1 MSQTNSVTPATVM
14 SKSTDVQ
21 SECAGSAL
29 NQGDLAVV
37 EALLTLQVAKPQ
49 GKIRRRAQSDPGE
62 EESDTKKPRVPH
74 VSRGGGAPRQ
84 NGKERPKLEIHLD
97 EVGNPRY
104 KPSEF
109 FQVRIDWVKTIAEND
124 GVTKKPLPDK
134 VDAYD
139 KPQVHPYFGFY
150 AIIVDTN
157 TFDGIAE
164 VNANGKKRKGTPP
177 KDPHE
182 SRSKMWN
189 MLGFC
194 IQTLGEG
201 QYQLTYSQ
209 GTFKTNGW
217 RIQENHGNETPD
229 ITFVESS
236 ASTSD

>member
-29 NQGDLAVV
+29 TQGDLAGV

-49 GKIRRRAQSDPGE
+49 GKKRPRAQSDPGQ
-62 EESDTKKPRVPH
+62 EESDTKTPRVPH

-84 NGKERPKLEIHLD
+84 DDKVRPKLEIPLD

-104 KPSEF
+104 KPSAF
-109 FQVRIDWVKTIAEND
+109 SQVRINWVKTTAETD
-124 GVTKKPLPDK
+124 SVTEVPLPDN
-134 VDAYD
+134 VNADD
-139 KPQVHPYFGFY
+139 KAQVHPFFGFY
-150 AIIVDTN
+150 AVIVDKD
-157 TFDGIAE
+157 TFDGISE
-164 VNANGKKRKGTPP
+164 VNANGKKRKGPPP
-177 KDPHE
+177 KNPRK

-201 QYQLTYSQ
+201 QVQLTYSQ
-209 GTFKTNGW
+209 GTFKRNGW

-229 ITFVESS
+229 ITFVKSS